1 MQRATIVGVACGI
14 AAILIAAAIGAWAE
28 ALLYPYAI
36 LLGITALCGASI
48 LWITATDVRKR
59 GRGGRM
65 RPIRAFDVAIG
76 LALLAPALYALR
88 LVWPELDL

>member
-1 MQRATIVGVACGI
+1 MQRATIVGVACGM
-14 AAILIAAAIGAWAE
+14 AAFLMAAAIGAWPD
-28 ALLYPYAI
+28 ALLYPYAA

-65 RPIRAFDVAIG
+65 RPIRAFDIAIG
-76 LALLAPALYALR
+76 LALLAPALFALR
-88 LVWPELDL
+88 LIWPELGL